1 MSSRETILELR
12 RRLGESLF
20 GQDHVRDALLLA
32 LLADGHVL
40 TEMAPGDP
48 KPVRALYPHLDA
60 SYSHIQ
66 FTSDLLPS
74 DLTYTGLYC
83 NKQADVR
90 DPRGPLWANLI
101 LADDLNLGPPDTQ
114 AVLLEAM
121 EDRRVRG
128 PGTSYPLPEG
138 VFLVQAFENT
148 FVQEET
154 FPLTWAQLDH
164 FLVKIVVPSP
174 SDDDLMK
181 MCLLACEE
189 RAGRK
194 KEQPRLP
201 QQAILDAQAEA
212 REVFL
217 PVEVERGIAGLIA
230 GTRRPPAS
238 APHLG
243 RWIQKGAGPRG
254 GRSLARCARARAWL
268 AGRGGA
274 TLDDVRAVAHDCL
287 RHRIDLSPEAHAA
300 GVAADQVITELLDLA
315 GAR

>member
-1 MSSRETILELR
+1 MSSRETVLELR
-12 RRLGESLF
+12 RRLAESLF
-20 GQDHVRDALLLA
+20 GQGHVLDALLLA

-40 TEMAPGDP
+40 TEMAPAGP
-48 KPVRALYPHLDA
+48 KAMRALYPHLDA
-60 SYSHIQ
+60 SFSRVQ

-74 DLTYTGLYC
+74 DLTYTGVYC

-90 DPRGPLWANLI
+90 DPRGPLWANLL
-101 LADDLNLGPPDTQ
+101 LADDLNLAPPDTQ

-121 EDRRVRG
+121 ENRRVSG

-164 FLVKIVVPSP
+164 FLLKVVVPSP
-174 SDDDLMK
+174 SDDDQMK
-181 MCLLACEE
+181 MFRLACEE
-189 RAGRK
+189 HAGRK
-194 KEQPRLP
+194 QERPRLP
-201 QQAILDAQAEA
+201 QQAILDARAEV

-217 PVEVERGIAGLIA
+217 PEEVERGIASLIA
-230 GTRRPPAS
+230 GTRRPGAS

-243 RWIQKGAGPRG
+243 RWIQKGAGPHG

-268 AGRGGA
+268 AGRGDA
-274 TLDDVRAVAHDCL
+274 TLNDVRAVAHDCL
-287 RHRIDLSPEAHAA
+287 RHRIVLSPEGHAA
-300 GVAADQVITELLDLA
+300 GVTADQVITELLDLA